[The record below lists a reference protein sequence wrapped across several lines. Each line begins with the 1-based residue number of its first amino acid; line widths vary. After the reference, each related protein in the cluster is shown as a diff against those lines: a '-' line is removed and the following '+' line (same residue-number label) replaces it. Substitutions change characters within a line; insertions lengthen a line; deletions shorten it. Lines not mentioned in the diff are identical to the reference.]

1 MSTPFD
7 AVQRMGQLTDGD
19 VQTLGDP
26 ADPEAPVHQWSQPEI
41 DAFTLALAARRP
53 LLIRG
58 EPGTGKTQLAS
69 AAAQWLGW
77 DLQPIT
83 IQARTDPQDLVCRF
97 DAVKRLADA
106 QARLGG
112 LDEFDYWEPGPLWR
126 AFDWA
131 GACRYGSYRR
141 RAGEAVPAGHVVL
154 IDEIDKADSD
164 LPNSLLEV
172 LGQRELLLP
181 MQATPVRVA
190 AASQPLVVFTT
201 NEERQLPAAFVRR
214 CMVLSIAPAPQQAY
228 ADWLLAR
235 GEAHFGTQPGRPR
248 RLASALMRRAAE
260 RLAKDRPPAEQA
272 GAPVPG
278 LAEYIDLLSAL
289 HAIAPGQPAAQDD
302 WLRRLNA
309 YAFIKASPTD
319 AGPALSQGR
328 AFDDASA
335 GLAGPA
341 APGGTSV

>member
-1 MSTPFD
+1 MSTSLDP
-7 AVQRMGQLTDGD
+7 VQRVSQLADGF
-19 VQTLGDP
+19 VQTLGDD
-26 ADPEAPVHQWSQPEI
+26 ADTEAPVHQWSQPEI

-58 EPGTGKTQLAS
+58 EPGTGKTQLAR
-69 AAAQWLGW
+69 AVARWLGW

-83 IQARTDPQDLVCRF
+83 INARTEPQDLVCRF

-106 QARLGG
+106 QAGPTALN
-112 LDEFDYWEPGPLWR
+112 EFDYWEPGPLWR
-126 AFDWA
+126 AFDWP
-131 GACRYGSYRR
+131 GACRYGSCRR
-141 RAGEAVPAGHVVL
+141 RAKEPTPKGHVVL

-181 MQATPVRVA
+181 MQASPVRVA

-214 CMVLSIAPAPQQAY
+214 CMVLSLAPQPQQAY

-235 GEAHFGTQPGRPR
+235 GEAHFGAQPGRPR
-248 RLASALMRRAAE
+248 RLASTLMRQAAE

-289 HAIAPGQPAAQDD
+289 HSIAPGQADAQDQ

-309 YAFIKASPTD
+309 YAFIKASPVD
-319 AGPALSQGR
+319 GEPALSQRR
-328 AFDDASA
+328 AFGDAPAGQLASGVPGGASA
-335 GLAGPA
+335 
-341 APGGTSV
+341 